1 VPFKVKFEEAVR
13 MVMDGEITQGIS
25 CTLILKASRLMER

>member
-1 VPFKVKFEEAVR
+1 

-25 CTLILKASRLMER
+25 CTLILKASRLLGGAEFGARAAG